1 MMPEVE
7 REMNGRIFNDD
18 LLVNE
23 GDVRHAKQQFP
34 EVFEI
39 LDHPELREEFRKY
52 DRTANRAR
60 LFVRW
65 IGISAVISAAVAL
78 LSTAT
83 ESLWHNVSYAGK
95 LGIVFAMCGLAASV
109 IASGGLWLGPWR
121 KQWME
126 GRFMTERLRQWH
138 FQLLICKG
146 SEIEELLSQRTPEA
160 FLEFKR
166 LRKVWFE
173 DFLHEYKRK
182 LDSRMDAFTS
192 DPDYGSDWLHQRTK
206 YSQGSDALRTI
217 CEPYLQLRI
226 NHQYDYAT
234 HKLSEAI
241 DHPFWQFLRWP
252 LLRQD
257 SAMRGAVS
265 FCFVVALL
273 SSVGIILNNYFE
285 VIPELDSY
293 LGIAALVAAILGVA
307 FRTVQEGLGITREIE
322 HYRDYRGKVRRLL
335 VFFNERN
342 DLQQRLQLMQEME
355 LMIVD
360 ELRGFL
366 RTHRGA
372 TFAL

>member
-1 MMPEVE
+1 
-7 REMNGRIFNDD
+7 
-18 LLVNE
+18 
-23 GDVRHAKQQFP
+23 
-34 EVFEI
+34 
-39 LDHPELREEFRKY
+39 
-52 DRTANRAR
+52 
-60 LFVRW
+60 
-65 IGISAVISAAVAL
+65 
-78 LSTAT
+78 
-83 ESLWHNVSYAGK
+83 
-95 LGIVFAMCGLAASV
+95 
-109 IASGGLWLGPWR
+109 
-121 KQWME
+121 ME